1 MSDPKNEESPEQT
14 STTPSVETPGEST
27 ENEPAVEPATA
38 EKAAPEEAVA
48 EEADEPAEQVT
59 EPTTEAASAD
69 VDASS
74 EVDAS
79 PESSETFE
87 PSGTPEP
94 QDAPELPDAPQPSDT
109 VASSDEP
116 EQADEPKQ
124 ASDESITTDETV
136 ALPVVDPENTG
147 SRPAAEPES
156 EPTPESDAASAADAP
171 TVQIPV
177 RSHVPKAPP
186 QRIVPRGEEP
196 PVQPEPARVAVQPT
210 PTRIPPARD
219 KSRGRWLIAAGAAA
233 VLVVVAIVAAGV
245 FVFMKDRAD
254 NSPESRIRSSID
266 TFVGALESGDLPT
279 LRESTC
285 GALSDFY
292 ETVDPENF
300 RDIHRLAVEQGEIP
314 VVTSVD
320 RIQITG
326 GTAIAQVTAHTVNN
340 PDDVTDR
347 TFDLMLDG
355 EQWKVCSE

>member
-14 STTPSVETPGEST
+14 STTPSVGTPDEST
-27 ENEPAVEPATA
+27 ENEPAL
-38 EKAAPEEAVA
+38 
-48 EEADEPAEQVT
+48 EPAEQVSEEAEQVSEEPE
-59 EPTTEAASAD
+59 EPTTDAAS
-69 VDASS
+69 
-74 EVDAS
+74 
-79 PESSETFE
+79 
-87 PSGTPEP
+87 
-94 QDAPELPDAPQPSDT
+94 SDEDT
-109 VASSDEP
+109 SSDEP
-116 EQADEPKQ
+116 EQAADENV
-124 ASDESITTDETV
+124 ATDETV
-136 ALPVVDPENTG
+136 ALPVAEPETAE
-147 SRPAAEPES
+147 SRPDPES
-156 EPTPESDAASAADAP
+156 EPASDATSAADAP

-186 QRIVPRGEEP
+186 QRIAPRGEEP
-196 PVQPEPARVAVQPT
+196 TVQPEPVRVAVQPT

-219 KSRGRWLIAAGAAA
+219 KSRGRRLIVAGAAA

-245 FVFMKDRAD
+245 IVFLKDRAD

-266 TFVGALESGDLPT
+266 TFVGALESGDLTT

-320 RIQITG
+320 RIQITE
-326 GTAIAQVTAHTVNN
+326 GTAIAQVTAHTVND
-340 PDDVTDR
+340 PGDVTDR
-347 TFDLMLDG
+347 TFDLTLDG

>member
-14 STTPSVETPGEST
+14 STTPSVETPDEST
-27 ENEPAVEPATA
+27 ENEPAVEPA
-38 EKAAPEEAVA
+38 
-48 EEADEPAEQVT
+48 EQVSEEPE
-59 EPTTEAASAD
+59 EPTTDAAS
-69 VDASS
+69 
-74 EVDAS
+74 
-79 PESSETFE
+79 
-87 PSGTPEP
+87 SGE
-94 QDAPELPDAPQPSDT
+94 D
-109 VASSDEP
+109 ASSDEP
-116 EQADEPKQ
+116 EQVADESV
-124 ASDESITTDETV
+124 ATDETV
-136 ALPVVDPENTG
+136 ALPIVEPETAE
-147 SRPAAEPES
+147 SRPAPES
-156 EPTPESDAASAADAP
+156 EPAPDATSAADAP

-186 QRIVPRGEEP
+186 QRIAPRGEEP
-196 PVQPEPARVAVQPT
+196 PVQPEPVRVAVQPA

-245 FVFMKDRAD
+245 FVFLKDRAD
-254 NSPESRIRSSID
+254 NSPESRIRASID
-266 TFVGALESGDLPT
+266 TFVGALESGDLAI

-320 RIQITG
+320 RIQITE
-326 GTAIAQVTAHTVNN
+326 GTAIAQVTAHTVND
-340 PDDVTDR
+340 PGDVTDR
-347 TFDLMLDG
+347 TFDLTLDG

>member
-14 STTPSVETPGEST
+14 STTPPVETPAEGT

-38 EKAAPEEAVA
+38 EEAASENAAPEEAASEKA
-48 EEADEPAEQVT
+48 EEADEPAEQVS
-59 EPTTEAASAD
+59 EEPEKPTTEAASAD
-69 VDASS
+69 ADASS
-74 EVDAS
+74 DKA
-79 PESSETFE
+79 
-87 PSGTPEP
+87 
-94 QDAPELPDAPQPSDT
+94 
-109 VASSDEP
+109 

-124 ASDESITTDETV
+124 ATDESITTDETV
-136 ALPVVDPENTG
+136 ALPVVEPETTE
-147 SRPAAEPES
+147 SRPATEP
-156 EPTPESDAASAADAP
+156 EPTPTPEPEATSAADAP

-186 QRIVPRGEEP
+186 QRISPRGEEP

-219 KSRGRWLIAAGAAA
+219 RSRGRWLIAAGAAA

-245 FVFMKDRAD
+245 FVFLKDRAD

-266 TFVGALESGDLPT
+266 TFVGALESGDLSV
-279 LRESTC
+279 LQESTC
-285 GALSDFY
+285 GALSAFY

-314 VVTSVD
+314 VITSVD
-320 RIQITG
+320 RIQITD

-340 PDDVTDR
+340 PADVTDR
-347 TFDLMLDG
+347 TFDLTLDG

>member
-74 EVDAS
+74 DKA
-79 PESSETFE
+79 
-87 PSGTPEP
+87 
-94 QDAPELPDAPQPSDT
+94 
-109 VASSDEP
+109 

-124 ASDESITTDETV
+124 ATDESITTDETV
-136 ALPVVDPENTG
+136 ALPVVEPETTE
-147 SRPAAEPES
+147 SRPATEP
-156 EPTPESDAASAADAP
+156 EPTPTPEPEATSAADAP

-186 QRIVPRGEEP
+186 QRISPRGEEP

-219 KSRGRWLIAAGAAA
+219 RSRGRWLIAAGAAA

-245 FVFMKDRAD
+245 IVFLKDRAD

-266 TFVGALESGDLPT
+266 TFVGALESGDLTT

-320 RIQITG
+320 RIQITE
-326 GTAIAQVTAHTVNN
+326 GTAIAQVTAHTVND
-340 PDDVTDR
+340 PGDVTDR
-347 TFDLMLDG
+347 TFDLTLDG

>member
-14 STTPSVETPGEST
+14 STTPSVETPDESA
-27 ENEPAVEPATA
+27 ENEPPVEPAATD
-38 EKAAPEEAVA
+38 EAAAEEAVSEDA
-48 EEADEPAEQVT
+48 ASQDAASQDAVPEDAVGAGTEKADEPAEQVSEKPE
-59 EPTTEAASAD
+59 EPTTDAAS
-69 VDASS
+69 
-74 EVDAS
+74 
-79 PESSETFE
+79 
-87 PSGTPEP
+87 SGE
-94 QDAPELPDAPQPSDT
+94 D
-109 VASSDEP
+109 ASSDEP
-116 EQADEPKQ
+116 EQA
-124 ASDESITTDETV
+124 ADESVTTDETV
-136 ALPVVDPENTG
+136 ALPVVEPETVE
-147 SRPAAEPES
+147 SRPTPES
-156 EPTPESDAASAADAP
+156 EPAPDVTADAP

-186 QRIVPRGEEP
+186 QRIAPRREEP
-196 PVQPEPARVAVQPT
+196 TVQPEPVRVAVQPT

-219 KSRGRWLIAAGAAA
+219 KSRGRRLIAAGAAA

-245 FVFMKDRAD
+245 IVFLKDRAD
-254 NSPESRIRSSID
+254 NSPESRIRASID
-266 TFVGALESGDLPT
+266 TFVGALESGDLGT

-320 RIQITG
+320 RIQITE
-326 GTAIAQVTAHTVNN
+326 GTAIAQVTAHTVND

-347 TFDLMLDG
+347 TFDLTLDG